1 MIYHPLL
8 ALSKIK
14 GLTEVVIIGFY
25 EDSLFADFIK
35 QAKREFP
42 GLSITYVLS
51 ASCLPPPSLMIYIY
65 IYNHNGEVLWKRLE
79 ARELIC
85 DLCLLVSSFY

>member
-1 MIYHPLL
+1 MQGKANNRIVPYISQPMIYHPLL

-25 EDSLFADFIK
+25 EDSLFADFLK

-42 GLSITYVLS
+42 GMSIS
-51 ASCLPPPSLMIYIY
+51 
-65 IYNHNGEVLWKRLE
+65 
-79 ARELIC
+79 
-85 DLCLLVSSFY
+85 

>member
-25 EDSLFADFIK
+25 EDALFADFIK

-42 GLSITYVLS
+42 GLSITSVWRQDSCRMARSKLTTAPSQVLEGI
-51 ASCLPPPSLMIYIY
+51 PSIGDRRRAVPL
-65 IYNHNGEVLWKRLE
+65 
-79 ARELIC
+79 
-85 DLCLLVSSFY
+85 

>member
-14 GLTEVVIIGFY
+14 GLTEVFIVGFY
-25 EDSLFADFIK
+25 EDALFADFIK

-42 GLSITYVLS
+42 ALSITYVYRKGQRDITADQVFS
-51 ASCLPPPSLMIYIY
+51 
-65 IYNHNGEVLWKRLE
+65 GVGT
-79 ARELIC
+79 
-85 DLCLLVSSFY
+85 

>member
-25 EDSLFADFIK
+25 EDALFADFIK

-42 GLSITYVLS
+42 GLSITSV
-51 ASCLPPPSLMIYIY
+51 
-65 IYNHNGEVLWKRLE
+65 
-79 ARELIC
+79 
-85 DLCLLVSSFY
+85 

>member
-42 GLSITYVLS
+42 GLSITYVPYVPGVLRPIVHIV
-51 ASCLPPPSLMIYIY
+51 SCL
-65 IYNHNGEVLWKRLE
+65 
-79 ARELIC
+79 
-85 DLCLLVSSFY
+85 LLRPRPIRFVASEEKV

>member
-42 GLSITYVLS
+42 GLSITYVPCVLYVLRPIVHIV
-51 ASCLPPPSLMIYIY
+51 SCLLLRPIRFVAS
-65 IYNHNGEVLWKRLE
+65 EEKVLKLIGDLSHRL
-79 ARELIC
+79 
-85 DLCLLVSSFY
+85 Y

>member
-42 GLSITYVLS
+42 GLSITYVLCVLYVLRPTSRSYLVLS
-51 ASCLPPPSLMIYIY
+51 AATI
-65 IYNHNGEVLWKRLE
+65 
-79 ARELIC
+79 
-85 DLCLLVSSFY
+85 

>member
-42 GLSITYVLS
+42 GLSITYVPLCSLRLTSHRPYRILS
-51 ASCLPPPSLMIYIY
+51 AATTYTIRSV
-65 IYNHNGEVLWKRLE
+65 GEKTLE
-79 ARELIC
+79 
-85 DLCLLVSSFY
+85 S

>member
-42 GLSITYVLS
+42 GLSITYVPRLAS
-51 ASCLPPPSLMIYIY
+51 SHVSYHILSCL
-65 IYNHNGEVLWKRLE
+65 
-79 ARELIC
+79 
-85 DLCLLVSSFY
+85 LLRPIGFVASEEKV